1 MFLSNRGKEMTR
13 HSFWH
18 IIKKYAAQV
27 GISEHL
33 SPHTL
38 RHAFATRMINN
49 GADLR
54 VVQLLL
60 GHSDLSTTQ
69 LYTHIAKNELK
80 ELHCCLLYT
89 SPSPRD

>member
-1 MFLSNRGKEMTR
+1 
-13 HSFWH
+13 
-18 IIKKYAAQV
+18 
-27 GISEHL
+27 
-33 SPHTL
+33 
-38 RHAFATRMINN
+38 MINN

-80 ELHCCLLYT
+80 ELHCQNH
-89 SPSPRD
+89 PRA